1 MYSLYKSIMEEFKSK
16 LQDEPII
23 NYNKEF
29 ESEELNEEDI
39 DKEVFLYKIT
49 IFGNR
54 HYIAMGNRKV
64 HSENENIVYFVAY
77 LVHEKK
83 VVSKIG
89 LYEYLKHELGEEEP
103 NFSEGELLVNP
114 KYYKQPFL
122 LNAFKIGD
130 VELYENKGAE
140 NKSEETYI
148 FMENGTLNLVEQ
160 PDTRKFD
167 LIKSISL
174 TEASIESRTFLK
186 NALLRNISL
195 FTKYCI
201 IPNISGST
209 SYIDTKLKGLK
220 KISLVSENKKVTYGY
235 EKILQSGKSY
245 ELNEL
250 LLLSLEIVLNIKFLV
265 LDETMK
271 LTSLNFIDNYKFSD
285 YISIIDTEIPEFKKD
300 EKKQK
305 QKEEFMSALNNYNPE
320 KIIFLQKKEN
330 KIVLL
335 SHLDNVMINI
345 SDLDN
350 KTLGVLKFLY
360 EEYDHF
366 YKYDSQ
372 LISLKELFKDVE
384 IPDILQEDEEEEE
397 EEEKEEHEDEDE
409 EEEDQEEK
417 EEEQSGP
424 AEEPEEEQSGPAEE
438 PEENKPPPPPPPSK
452 KLSMKEK
459 IKAAKEAKEAKEG
472 TKVSKKDNSN
482 KK

>member
-1 MYSLYKSIMEEFKSK
+1 MEEFKSK

-89 LYEYLKHELGEEEP
+89 LYEYLKDELGEEEP

-140 NKSEETYI
+140 NISEETYI

-174 TEASIESRTFLK
+174 TEASIESRTLLK
-186 NALLRNISL
+186 NALLKNISL

-209 SYIDTKLKGLK
+209 SYIDAKLKGLK

-235 EKILQSGKSY
+235 EKIIQSGKSY

-265 LDETMK
+265 LDDTMK

-285 YISIIDTEIPEFKKD
+285 YIPIIDTEIPEFKKD

-330 KIVLL
+330 KFVLL

-350 KTLGVLKFLY
+350 KTLGLLKFLY

-384 IPDILQEDEEEEE
+384 IPDILKEDEEDQEEEEE
-397 EEEKEEHEDEDE
+397 EQSRPA
-409 EEEDQEEK
+409 QEP
-417 EEEQSGP
+417 SGP
-424 AEEPEEEQSGPAEE
+424 AEEPEEEQSGPAEK
-438 PEENKPPPPPPPSK
+438 PKEEQSGPAEKPKANEPPPPPSK
-452 KLSMKEK
+452 QLSMKEK
-459 IKAAKEAKEAKEG
+459 IKAAKAAAAKD
-472 TKVSKKDNSN
+472 TSN
-482 KK
+482 KKTKTKTKTKLSKNDN

>member
-1 MYSLYKSIMEEFKSK
+1 MEEFKSK

-77 LVHEKK
+77 LVYEKK

-89 LYEYLKHELGEEEP
+89 LYEYLKDELGEEEP

-130 VELYENKGAE
+130 VELYENEGAE

-174 TEASIESRTFLK
+174 TEASIESRTLLK
-186 NALLRNISL
+186 NALLKNISL

-209 SYIDTKLKGLK
+209 SYIDAKLKGLK

-285 YISIIDTEIPEFKKD
+285 YIKIIDTEIPEFKKD
-300 EKKQK
+300 QKKQK

-320 KIIFLQKKEN
+320 KIVFLQKKEN
-330 KIVLL
+330 KFVLL

-345 SDLDN
+345 GDLDN
-350 KTLGVLKFLY
+350 KTLGLLKFLY
-360 EEYDHF
+360 EEDDHF

-372 LISLKELFKDVE
+372 LISLKELFKDLE
-384 IPDILQEDEEEEE
+384 IPDILQEDEEEGDQEE
-397 EEEKEEHEDEDE
+397 ENE
-409 EEEDQEEK
+409 EEEDQDEEK

-438 PEENKPPPPPPPSK
+438 KEEEQSGPAEEPEANKPPPPPPSK

-459 IKAAKEAKEAKEG
+459 IKAAKAAKEAKEA

-482 KK
+482 EK